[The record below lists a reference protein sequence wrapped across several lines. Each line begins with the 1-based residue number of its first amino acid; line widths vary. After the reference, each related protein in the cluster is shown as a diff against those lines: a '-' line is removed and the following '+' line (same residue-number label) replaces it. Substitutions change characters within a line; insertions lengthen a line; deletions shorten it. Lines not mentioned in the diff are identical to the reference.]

1 MTEPRR
7 TFLLTGATGFLGKV
21 VLAELMRRREELRL
35 DRVYVLIRSRGEKSA
50 AERFAGD
57 VAASACFSRLP
68 AGWTGAVTV
77 LEGTLE
83 EPGMGLGAAQ
93 EEVARRVTHMIH
105 TAASVS
111 FDLPVAAAARS
122 NITTALNMLELAR
135 HCPRLERF
143 VSVSTA
149 YVTPHTDDDAPI
161 PEALSPLPAPAE
173 ELLASIETG
182 QAVESELLARS
193 GHPNTY
199 TLTKSIAEHLLM
211 ARKGAVPL
219 TIIRPSIISA
229 SREQPF
235 PGWIDSTSG
244 FGAFVLLIGLGH
256 LRAMVGR
263 PNARLDLIPVDEV
276 AERILLACER
286 GDGPAIRHAVA
297 GPRLSP
303 TMQQCWEQI
312 RDFYRLHPVARRPE
326 MHYMG
331 PRDVR
336 FRLADLVHHRIPIA
350 VAAAR
355 VPRMRAK
362 AKSLAARLAYLNQV
376 FPNFTSR
383 SFAFQSSRPL
393 DSAFQ
398 PDRYVHTVCHGVYRH
413 ILRRDLAEW
422 PLAGRRHPGHG
433 DDARWALGQPH
444 GNMWIRTASWVVTK
458 VLRRSVERVTVD
470 LPSFE
475 AARKAAAPGAALV
488 IVPNHRSYL
497 DFVLMS
503 YLAFA
508 RPDLGI
514 PIPHI
519 AATMEFGKIP
529 ILGRVLAA
537 MHAFYLRRGTGREDP
552 ELTSRVRALIRQGKT
567 LEFFVE
573 GQRSRT
579 REFLPP
585 KRGLLRCLQATGT
598 PCTLL
603 PVALTYD
610 RVPEESAFAAE
621 LSGAPKPKM
630 RIGPL
635 VSWVVAV
642 WRGRID
648 LGRIHIACG
657 EPIQLDERCDVGEVS
672 WEVIERLRDATAVT
686 TYHLEAYLS
695 HYPEEG
701 MDAAVLRSAIEKR
714 GGKVLESH
722 LRPAA
727 DLHRLIAGTFRQQFA
742 RFMEPAGVAEENGAP
757 PGRIREREPVA

>member
-1 MTEPRR
+1 MIEPRR
-7 TFLLTGATGFLGKV
+7 TVLLTGVTGFLGKV
-21 VLAELMRRREELRL
+21 VLSELIRRSEELGI
-35 DRVYVLIRSRGEKSA
+35 DRVYVVIRARGEKSA
-50 AERFAGD
+50 AERFDGEVAG
-57 VAASACFSRLP
+57 SACFSRLP
-68 AGWTGAVTV
+68 CGWRGAVTV
-77 LEGTLE
+77 LDGTLE
-83 EPGMGLGAAQ
+83 RPGLDLGAAR
-93 EEVARRVTHMIH
+93 EELVRRVTHIVH

-111 FDLPVAAAARS
+111 FDLPIASAARS

-135 HCPRLERF
+135 HCPHLERF
-143 VSVSTA
+143 VSTSTA

-173 ELLASIETG
+173 ELLALIESG
-182 QAVESELLARS
+182 RAVESDLLARS

-199 TLTKSIAEHLLM
+199 TFTKSIAEHLLV
-211 ARKGAVPL
+211 ARQGRVPL

-229 SREQPF
+229 SREHPF

-276 AERILLACER
+276 AERILSACER
-286 GDGPAIRHAVA
+286 DGGTAIRHAVA
-297 GPRLSP
+297 GPALSP
-303 TMQQCWEQI
+303 TVHQCWEEI
-312 RDFYRLHPVARRPE
+312 RDFYRTHPVARRPE

-336 FRLADLVHHRIPIA
+336 FRMADLVYHRIPIA
-350 VAAAR
+350 VTAAR
-355 VPRMRAK
+355 SPRMRAK
-362 AKSLAARLAYLNQV
+362 VRSLAARLAYLNQV
-376 FPNFTSR
+376 FPYFTSR

-393 DSAFQ
+393 DGGFA
-398 PDRYVHTVCHGVYRH
+398 PVRYVHTVCGGVYRH

-422 PLAGRRHPGHG
+422 PLAGRRHAGHG

-444 GNMWIRTASWVVTK
+444 GNMWIRTASWLATK

-475 AARKAAAPGAALV
+475 AARQAAVPGSALV

-519 AATMEFGKIP
+519 AATMEFGSIP

-537 MHAFYLRRGTGREDP
+537 MHAFYLRRGSGREDP
-552 ELTSRVRALIRQGKT
+552 ELTSRVHALIRQGKT

-573 GQRSRT
+573 GQRSRS

-621 LSGAPKPKM
+621 LSGGPKPRM

-635 VSWVVAV
+635 ISWVIAV
-642 WRGRID
+642 WRGQID

-657 EPIQLDERCDVGEVS
+657 EPIHLDEHCDVAEVS
-672 WEVIERLRDATAVT
+672 WEVIERLRAASAIT

-695 HYPEEG
+695 HHPEDG
-701 MDAAVLRSAIEKR
+701 MDAAVLRRAIEER

-722 LRPAA
+722 LHPPA
-727 DLHRLIAGTFRQQFA
+727 DLHPLIAATLRQQFA
-742 RFMEPAGVAEENGAP
+742 HFLDTPGVAGETAGSA
-757 PGRIREREPVA
+757 GRFREREPVA

>member
-7 TFLLTGATGFLGKV
+7 TFLLTGVTGFLGKV
-21 VLAELMRRREELRL
+21 VLAELIRRREELEI
-35 DRVYVLIRSRGEKSA
+35 DRVYVLIRPRGAKGA
-50 AERFAGD
+50 AARFDGE
-57 VAASACFSRLP
+57 VASSACFSRLP
-68 AGWTGAVTV
+68 DGWTDLVSVVEA
-77 LEGTLE
+77 TLE
-83 EPGMGLGAAQ
+83 DPGMGLGPARD
-93 EEVARRVTHMIH
+93 ELTRRVTHMIH
-105 TAASVS
+105 AAASVS
-111 FDLPVAAAARS
+111 FDLPIAAAARS
-122 NITTALNMLELAR
+122 NITTALNLLELAR

-143 VSVSTA
+143 VAVSTA
-149 YVTPHTDDDAPI
+149 YVTPHTDDAAPI
-161 PEALSPLPAPAE
+161 PEALSPLPVPAE
-173 ELLASIETG
+173 ELLASIESGT
-182 QAVESELLARS
+182 AAEAALLARS

-199 TLTKSIAEHLLM
+199 TLTKSIAEHLLV
-211 ARKGAVPL
+211 ARRGTVPL
-219 TIIRPSIISA
+219 TIIRPSVISA
-229 SREQPF
+229 SREHPF

-256 LRAMVGR
+256 LRAIVGR

-276 AERILLACER
+276 AERILSACEP
-286 GDGPAIRHAVA
+286 GEGPAIRHAVA
-297 GPRLSP
+297 GLALSP
-303 TMQQCWEQI
+303 SVTECWQAI
-312 RDFYRLHPVARRPE
+312 RDFYRLHPVARRVDLR
-326 MHYMG
+326 YMG
-331 PRDVR
+331 PRDAR
-336 FRLADLVHHRIPIA
+336 FHLADLLHHRLPLA

-355 VPRMRAK
+355 SPGVRAK
-362 AKSLAARLAYLNQV
+362 ARSLAARLAYLNQV
-376 FPNFTSR
+376 FPYFTTR

-393 DSAFQ
+393 DRGFE
-398 PDRYVHTVCHGVYRH
+398 PVGYVHTVCRGVYRH
-413 ILRRDLAEW
+413 ILHRDLAEW

-444 GNMWIRTASWVVTK
+444 GNMWIRTASWLTTK
-458 VLRRSVERVTVD
+458 VLRRAVERVTVD

-475 AARKAAAPGAALV
+475 AARNAAAPGSALV

-552 ELTSRVRALIRQGKT
+552 ELTSRVHALIRQGKT

-573 GQRSRT
+573 GQRSRS

-603 PVALTYD
+603 PVAFTYD
-610 RVPEESAFAAE
+610 RVPEEAAFAAE
-621 LSGAPKPKM
+621 LAGAPKPKM

-635 VSWVVAV
+635 MAWVVAV

-657 EPIQLDERCDVGEVS
+657 EPIHLDGSSDVGELS
-672 WEVIERLRDATAVT
+672 WEVIERLREASAIT
-686 TYHLEAYLS
+686 TYHLEAYLA
-695 HYPEEG
+695 HHPEEG
-701 MDAAVLRSAIEKR
+701 LDPSGLRSAIEER
-714 GGKVLESH
+714 GGKVLESD
-722 LRPAA
+722 LRPPP
-727 DLHRLIAGTFRQQFA
+727 DLHPLIAGTLRQQFA
-742 RFMEPAGVAEENGAP
+742 HFMDSPGVALENGGLA
-757 PGRIREREPVA
+757 GRIREREPVA